1 MVKNVNCTARL
12 QWKVDTIKNC
22 IYLQCSSN
30 QMAHMTTVFND
41 YGLNKPMA
49 DLGFT
54 RGQFEF
60 VTQAFGDSPKLC
72 SSGLAVFM
80 TNLLVQY

>member
-1 MVKNVNCTARL
+1 MLISLSHKFLPKT
-12 QWKVDTIKNC
+12 
-22 IYLQCSSN
+22 SPN

-60 VTQAFGDSPKLC
+60 VKQAFGDSPKLC